1 MKDITRK
8 TFLHQLTGLG
18 TVLTLSPLIAWK
30 TDEQADDDFYQKVVL
45 ANTREVNQL
54 LQTFASDIT
63 ELRRRLG
70 FDLANLSAA
79 FSEPSSPYYRKP
91 ELIPAMEKVIR
102 FLVAKQQDDGTLDLG
117 NLASPPDTAFIL
129 EPLCTAATILKTADL
144 PSLSVVKG
152 QLKQF
157 ILKAGEALRTGGI
170 HTPNHRWV
178 VSAALA
184 KINEL
189 FPNPGYVR
197 RIDEWLSEG
206 VFIDKDGHY
215 LERSM
220 IYSEV
225 IDRCLITI
233 AHLLKRP
240 NLLEPV
246 RRNLKMTYF
255 YLEPNGDLVSNDS
268 RRQDQFMTVN
278 CLPYYHDYR
287 FMAIQDADPEFAAIT
302 RYIETVKGF
311 DERISNDLLPY
322 FLETPLYKKLLPT
335 PKAPP
340 VNFEKFFRD
349 TNLVRIRRNETTT
362 TIFGGTDFPIIVAS
376 GRSNSPNFFAFRKG
390 EAVLNYMRLSTS
402 FFSTGYF
409 HSQGITYSQG
419 EYVLHQKIEA
429 PYYQPLPNKYKL
441 ASGNYKHAPSTDGR
455 FWNKMDFEHRPQS
468 NIKTIETRI
477 GIRETNGAN
486 ELRFSAKGAAGVLVT
501 IELCFKAG
509 GEVKGLKKIPGSA
522 DSYFIEADSG
532 QYTVGKDTIQ
542 FGPGL
547 VKHTKTTGL
556 EGEVYSSHFG
566 SLKTDGVH
574 VYLTAV
580 TPFEHT
586 FRIG

>member
-8 TFLHQLTGLG
+8 TFLHQLIGLSAS
-18 TVLTLSPLIAWK
+18 VAFLPLTAWK
-30 TDEQADDDFYQKVVL
+30 NEGQADDEFYQKML
-45 ANTREVNQL
+45 GANTKEVNKL
-54 LQTFASDIT
+54 LQTFASEIT

-70 FDLANLSAA
+70 FDLANLAAA
-79 FSEPSSPYYRKP
+79 FSEPRSPYYRKP
-91 ELIPAMEKVIR
+91 ELVPVMDKIIR

-129 EPLCTAATILKTADL
+129 EPLCTAATILKTAGL
-144 PSLSVVKG
+144 LSLVEVKK

-157 ILKAGEALRTGGI
+157 ILKAGEALRTGGV

-184 KINEL
+184 KINAL
-189 FPNPGYVR
+189 FPNPAYVR
-197 RIDEWLSEG
+197 RIDEWLSER
-206 VFIDKDGHY
+206 VFIDKEGHY

-225 IDRCLITI
+225 IDRCLITM
-233 AHLLKRP
+233 AHLLNRAQ
-240 NLLEPV
+240 LLEPV
-246 RRNLKMTYF
+246 SRNLQMTYF
-255 YLEPNGDLVSNDS
+255 YLEPNGDLVTNDS
-268 RRQDQFMTVN
+268 RRQDQYMTVN
-278 CLPYYHDYR
+278 CLPYYLDYR
-287 FMAIQDADPEFAAIT
+287 YMAIQNTNSEFAAIA

-311 DERISNDLLPY
+311 DERIGPDLLAY
-322 FLETPLYKKLLPT
+322 SLETPLYKKPLPT
-335 PKAPP
+335 PKAPSI
-340 VNFEKFFRD
+340 NFEKFFRE
-349 TNLVRIRRNETTT
+349 TNLVRIRRNHTTT
-362 TIFGGTDFPIIVAS
+362 TIFGGTDFPFIVAS
-376 GRSNSPNFFAFRKG
+376 GRSASPNFFAFRKG

-402 FFSTGYF
+402 FFNTGYF
-409 HSQGITYSQG
+409 HSQGITYKQG
-419 EYVLHQKIEA
+419 EYVLHQKIDA

-441 ASGNYKHAPSTDGR
+441 ATGDYKHSPSTDGR

-477 GIRETNGAN
+477 GIREANGAN
-486 ELRFSAKGAAGVLVT
+486 ELRFSAKGAAGVQVT
-501 IELCFKAG
+501 IELCFRAG
-509 GEVKGLKKIPGSA
+509 GQVSGLKKIGDTA
-522 DSYFIEADSG
+522 DSYFIDGESG
-532 QYTVGKDTIQ
+532 QYTYGKDTIQ

-547 VKHTKTTGL
+547 FTHKKINSL

-566 SLKTDGVH
+566 SLKTEGIH

>member
-18 TVLTLSPLIAWK
+18 AAVALSPLIAWK
-30 TDEQADDDFYQKVVL
+30 GDEQVEEEFYQKVVQ
-45 ANTREVNQL
+45 ANTKEVGRL
-54 LQTFASDIT
+54 LQMFASDIT

-70 FDLANLSAA
+70 FDLANLAAA
-79 FSEPSSPYYRKP
+79 FNEPSSPYYRKP
-91 ELIPAMEKVIR
+91 ELIPVMEKVIR
-102 FLVAKQQDDGTLDLG
+102 FLVTKQQDDGTLDLG
-117 NLASPPDTAFIL
+117 NLSSPPDTAFIL
-129 EPLCTAATILKTADL
+129 EPLCTAATILKMTDL
-144 PSLSVVKG
+144 PSLSVVKT

-206 VFIDKDGHY
+206 VFMDKEGHY

-225 IDRCLITI
+225 IDRCLITM

-240 NLLEPV
+240 KLLESV
-246 RRNLKMTYF
+246 RRNLQMTYF
-255 YLEPNGDLVSNDS
+255 YLEPNGDLVTNDS

-287 FMAIQDADPEFAAIT
+287 FMAIQDANPEFAAIA

-311 DERISNDLLPY
+311 DERISNDLLAY
-322 FLETPLYKKLLPT
+322 FLETPLYKQPLPT

-340 VNFEKFFRD
+340 INFEKFFRE
-349 TNLVRIRRNETTT
+349 TNLVRIRQQDTTT
-362 TIFGGTDFPIIVAS
+362 TIFGGTDFPFIVAS
-376 GRSNSPNFFAFRKG
+376 GRSTSPNFFAYRKG
-390 EAVLNYMRLSTS
+390 EAILNYMRLSTS
-402 FFSTGYF
+402 FFNTGYF
-409 HSQGITYSQG
+409 HSQGITYAQG

-429 PYYQPLPNKYKL
+429 PYYQPLPDKYKL
-441 ASGNYKHAPSTDGR
+441 ASGNYKHSPSTDGR

-468 NIKTIETRI
+468 NIRTIETRI
-477 GIRETNGAN
+477 GIRKENGGN
-486 ELRFSAKGAAGVLVT
+486 ELRFSVKGAAGVLVT

-509 GEVKGLKKIPGSA
+509 GDVSGLKKIEGTA
-522 DSYFIEADSG
+522 DSYSIEGESG
-532 QYTVGKDTIQ
+532 QYTYGKDTIR
-542 FGPGL
+542 FGPG
-547 VKHTKTTGL
+547 VFTHKKISGL

-566 SLKTDGVH
+566 SLKTEGVH

-586 FRIG
+586 FRIS

>member
-8 TFLHQLTGLG
+8 TFLYQLTGLSAA
-18 TVLTLSPLIAWK
+18 VALSPLIAWK
-30 TDEQADDDFYQKVVL
+30 ADQQADDEFYQKVVE
-45 ANTREVNQL
+45 ANTREVAKL

-70 FDLANLSAA
+70 FDLANLAAA
-79 FSEPSSPYYRKP
+79 FSEPSSPYYRKT
-91 ELIPAMEKVIR
+91 ELVPVMDKIIR

-144 PSLSVVKG
+144 PALVEVKA

-184 KINEL
+184 KINAL

-197 RIDEWLSEG
+197 RIDEWLSER
-206 VFIDKDGHY
+206 VFIDKEGHY

-225 IDRCLITI
+225 IDRCLITM

-240 NLLEPV
+240 QLLEPV
-246 RRNLKMTYF
+246 RRNLQMTYF
-255 YLEPNGDLVSNDS
+255 YLEPNGDLVTNDS
-268 RRQDQFMTVN
+268 RRQDQYMTVN
-278 CLPYYHDYR
+278 CLPYYLDYR
-287 FMAIQDADPEFAAIT
+287 YMAIQDTNPEFATIT

-311 DERISNDLLPY
+311 DERTGPDLLAY
-322 FLETPLYKKLLPT
+322 FLETPLYRKSLPT
-335 PKAPP
+335 PKAPSI
-340 VNFEKFFRD
+340 NFEKFFQE
-349 TNLVRIRRNETTT
+349 TNLVRIRRNHTTT
-362 TIFGGTDFPIIVAS
+362 TIFGGTDFPFIVAS
-376 GRSNSPNFFAFRKG
+376 GRSASPNFFAFRKG
-390 EAVLNYMRLSTS
+390 EAILNYMRLSTS
-402 FFSTGYF
+402 FFNTGYF
-409 HSQGITYSQG
+409 HSQGITYNQG
-419 EYVLHQKIEA
+419 EYVLHQKIDA

-441 ASGNYKHAPSTDGR
+441 ATGDYKHSPSTDGR
-455 FWNKMDFEHRPQS
+455 FWNKMDFGHRPQS

-477 GIRETNGAN
+477 AIRETNGAN
-486 ELRFSAKGAAGVLVT
+486 ELRFSAKGAAGVQVT

-509 GEVKGLKKIPGSA
+509 GQVSGLKKIVDTA
-522 DSYFIEADSG
+522 DNYSIDGESG
-532 QYTVGKDTIQ
+532 QYTYGKDTIQ

-547 VKHTKTTGL
+547 FTHKKISGL

-566 SLKTDGVH
+566 SLKTEGIH